1 MRASVQTF
9 FLHIFPKAFD
19 QVQVRRIGGQE
30 AQIDLTALSALAN
43 QLTGLIFGV
52 VQNHGELTGT
62 LDLLRPKFSQQVAHR
77 FCRDIAVVDHGRHP
91 FREGVQS
98 PQDIMP
104 LPSRGGTYPLT
115 GATPQFAHETSEDK
129 MCRVHK
135 EDSSFPVFA
144 FLQEGMKRFFYEVF
158 LIQSVFGRSFFL
170 GHGMAPLCNGRNPR
184 RWSMVRTTLGL
195 RRIPVV
201 F

>member
-1 MRASVQTF
+1 MR
-9 FLHIFPKAFD
+9 
-19 QVQVRRIGGQE
+19 
-30 AQIDLTALSALAN
+30 ALSALEN
-43 QLTGLIFGV
+43 QGTGLIFGV
-52 VQNHGELTGT
+52 VQNHGDLTGL
-62 LDLLRPKFSQQVAHR
+62 LDLRPKFSQQVAHR
-77 FCRDIAVVDHGRHP
+77 FRRDIAVVDHGRHP